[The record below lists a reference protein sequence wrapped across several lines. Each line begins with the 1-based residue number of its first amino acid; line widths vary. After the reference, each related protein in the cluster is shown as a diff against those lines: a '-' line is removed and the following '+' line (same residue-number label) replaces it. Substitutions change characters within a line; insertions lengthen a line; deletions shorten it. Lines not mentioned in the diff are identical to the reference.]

1 MRLSCHAS
9 YSSNSWEPVSQ
20 DCISL
25 SRDRIR
31 IQRLFH
37 FMDPASTIIGFTAS
51 LTTLAGLIVESAKTL
66 YKAQSHFREAPRDI
80 KRLSR
85 QIWEFE
91 ALLREV
97 QAQNVDC
104 GSRASTIHALINTSA
119 KHMQD
124 DLKEFNSSIQKLKS
138 ILDGPANAQRFG
150 IRVRYILTESKV
162 KRYQQLISSY
172 SGTLTLFLALIN
184 K

>member
-1 MRLSCHAS
+1 MHRLLTHG
-9 YSSNSWEPVSQ
+9 
-20 DCISL
+20 SL
-25 SRDRIR
+25 FLKIAF
-31 IQRLFH
+31 LFLEIAFTSIFH
-37 FMDPASTIIGFTAS
+37 SFFMEPASTIIGFAAS

-91 ALLREV
+91 TLLREV
-97 QAQNVDC
+97 QAHNNVDC
-104 GSRASTIHALINTSA
+104 GSRASTIHSLINTSA

-138 ILDGPANAQRFG
+138 ILDGPATNTQRFG